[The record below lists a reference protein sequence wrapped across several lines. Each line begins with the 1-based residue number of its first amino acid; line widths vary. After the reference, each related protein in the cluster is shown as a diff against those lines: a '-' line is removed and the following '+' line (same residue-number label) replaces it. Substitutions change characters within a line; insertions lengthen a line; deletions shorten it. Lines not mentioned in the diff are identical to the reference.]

1 MRMGNRRVKG
11 FECVLTFEKMYVTT
25 IQSQFSIWFMPAQVQ
40 IHACKADPR
49 KHEPLDWCSNSIHV
63 LLQSKLQ
70 LTC

>member
-1 MRMGNRRVKG
+1 MRMGNRRAKG
-11 FECVLTFEKMYVTT
+11 FECVYLHLNDVCYYN
-25 IQSQFSIWFMPAQVQ
+25 SNQFSIWFMPAQVP

-70 LTC
+70 N